1 MYERL
6 TADLRSKNR
15 WPAPPTETL
24 ADGSTKTTYD
34 NEDIVIVDAMET

>member
-1 MYERL
+1 MYDRL
-6 TADLRSKNR
+6 TAYLGSMNR

-34 NEDIVIVDAMET
+34 NGEIVIVDAMET

>member
-1 MYERL
+1 MYNRL
-6 TADLRSKNR
+6 TDDLRSKNR